1 MMISQMRNVRAALC
15 AAGLSV
21 CALVAADECN
31 FRADSAKN
39 GLKRELRI
47 LSNKKHYRIGKVL
60 TFRNLSNKFA
70 ISGYPYLIA
79 VTSARIPRFVL
90 STSQPARHKCLTKL
104 ICPCRA
110 ATCNAVRPCLF
121 GISRSIPL
129 SINRVVIPSSPA
141 SQAICKRVSS
151 LWIIIMCYHFI
162 SALSFDINK
171 INKRFLTESFTFN
184 GAPCNSNW
192 ETASTQPRFTALII
206 APPRPWGASDS
217 CA

>member
-1 MMISQMRNVRAALC
+1 MRNARAVLC

-21 CALVAADECN
+21 CASVAADEYN
-31 FRADSAKN
+31 FRADSAKSELN
-39 GLKRELRI
+39 RELIIPPNVERI
-47 LSNKKHYRIGKVL
+47 YVIVEVL

-90 STSQPARHKCLTKL
+90 STSQPARHKCLTRL

-129 SINRVVIPSSPA
+129 SISRIVIPSSPA

-151 LWIIIMCYHFI
+151 FWTITCYHFI
-162 SALSFDINK
+162 RELSFNIGK
-171 INKRFLTESFTFN
+171 INKRCLTESLMFN

-192 ETASTQPRFTALII
+192 ETASTQPRLTALII